1 MADANIVVQIS
12 NTIDNLLKVVST
24 NRLTELAGVLDEIK
38 DFPVICKLEKVV
50 SYQFLWLVVA
60 II

>member
-12 NTIDNLLKVVST
+12 NTVDNLLKVVST
-24 NRLTELAGVLDEIK
+24 NRLTELARVLDEIK

-50 SYQFLWLVVA
+50 SHQFLWLVVA

>member
-1 MADANIVVQIS
+1 MADSNIVVQIS

-38 DFPVICKLEKVV
+38 DFPVICKLE
-50 SYQFLWLVVA
+50 
-60 II
+60 